1 MAPEGLVHL
10 EGAFGQIRRFEG
22 ELAQRHTPRALLETA
37 PALEETAELA
47 MELAVRQ
54 LPAAQVR
61 EHLACLRDRRLHL
74 LPR

>member
-61 EHLACLRDRRLHL
+61 EHLAYLRDRRLHL